1 MTHSIIRSKDK
12 MEVRKRRTRGPSSSA
27 SPKGVKRRTHA
38 EAVDNTFTQLLKYFL
53 VVAVFSFVLTYTLAT
68 FWPKQLDAA
77 AGAIG
82 IRHPEYAVVIDAGS
96 SGSRVLAFT
105 FHRCVVTRS
114 LILDDELWHEV
125 KPGVSAYAEK
135 PEEAAESIKSLLAIA
150 KARIPQAAWS
160 TTPVTLKATAG
171 LRLLPSDRAKAILEA
186 VSEALNQSGLAP
198 EGEVEI
204 LDPEKE
210 GILAWFTV
218 NFLTGRL
225 GNQLDSY
232 ATLDL
237 GGGSTQISFAPE
249 SGAKIEGL
257 QGRKGF
263 LHNVT
268 LQGQALDLYS
278 YSYLGLGLNSAREAV
293 FKSDA
298 KTNAA
303 ELYSPC
309 VTHHHE
315 PLSWTHGGREYKI
328 HSRDAS
334 FENCI
339 KVVNRVVNSKNVH
352 APTEL
357 HHREV
362 AAFSYFFDRAT
373 ERRLLPEDPAGGSL
387 KISTYIYEAQRA
399 CDPYSNSQFYCVDLA
414 YISALLTKGYNL
426 PPDKEISLFKKI
438 DGHEV
443 SWALG
448 LAYSILDRKM

>member
-1 MTHSIIRSKDK
+1 
-12 MEVRKRRTRGPSSSA
+12 MEVRKRRTRGPSSSV
-27 SPKGVKRRTHA
+27 SPKGGKRRTHA
-38 EAVDNTFTQLLKYFL
+38 EAIDNTFTQLLKHFL
-53 VVAVFSFVLTYTLAT
+53 VAAILSFILVYTLAT
-68 FWPKQLDAA
+68 FWPRELDNA
-77 AGAIG
+77 AGAVG
-82 IRHPEYAVVIDAGS
+82 LRHLEYVVVIDAGS

-105 FHRCVVTRS
+105 FHRCIATGS

-125 KPGVSAYAEK
+125 KPGISAHVERPGDAK
-135 PEEAAESIKSLLAIA
+135 DSIKSLLSIA
-150 KARIPQAAWS
+150 KGRIPEAAWS

-171 LRLLPSDRAKAILEA
+171 LRLLPPDRAKVILEA

-198 EGEVEI
+198 QGEIEI

-225 GNQLDSY
+225 GNELDSY
-232 ATLDL
+232 VTLDL

-249 SGAKIEGL
+249 SGTKIEGL

-268 LQGQALDLYS
+268 LQGQMLNLYS
-278 YSYLGLGLNSAREAV
+278 HSYLGLGLNSAREAV
-293 FKSDA
+293 FKNGAQSD
-298 KTNAA
+298 TF

-315 PLSWTHGGREYKI
+315 PLIWTHMGREYKI
-328 HSRDAS
+328 HSKDAS

-339 KVVNRVVNSKNVH
+339 KVVNRVINSGNVH
-352 APTEL
+352 VPPEL
-357 HHREV
+357 HRREV
-362 AAFSYFFDRAT
+362 AAFSYFFDKAT
-373 ERRLLPEDPAGGSL
+373 ERRLIPEGPVGGPL

-438 DGHEV
+438 GGHEV

-448 LAYSILDRKM
+448 LAYNILDKKM